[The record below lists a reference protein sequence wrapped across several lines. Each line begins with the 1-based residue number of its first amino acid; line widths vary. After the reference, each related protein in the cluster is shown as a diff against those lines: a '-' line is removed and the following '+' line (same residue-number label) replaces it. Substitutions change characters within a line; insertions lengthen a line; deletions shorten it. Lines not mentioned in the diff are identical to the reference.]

1 MFINIHPAVVH
12 IPVACLMLYA
22 LFELVRFRRLL
33 ERPYWFYVKGMLVL
47 VGAIGA
53 WIARQTGEVIE
64 DAFAVGSTARVV
76 EMHAQ
81 WATAT
86 AVLFSVI
93 ALAYG
98 VSWLQREFVV
108 RWIWPQKFS
117 RFLLRGY
124 VIVPLAA
131 LGLIAITVTGAL
143 GGSITRGA
151 EADPF
156 ISLVY
161 RLLF

>member
-1 MFINIHPAVVH
+1 MLLNIHPAVVH
-12 IPVACLMLYA
+12 IPVACLLLYS
-22 LFELVRFRRLL
+22 LFELLRFRRLL
-33 ERPYWFYVKGMLVL
+33 EKPYWFYVKATLVI
-47 VGAIGA
+47 VGAVGA
-53 WIARQTGEVIE
+53 WVARQTGEMIE
-64 DAFAVGSTARVV
+64 REFAVGSTQNIV
-76 EMHAQ
+76 EMHAT

-98 VSWLQREFVV
+98 YVWLQREFMLRS
-108 RWIWPQKFS
+108 RWLEGGS
-117 RFLLRGY
+117 RLLLTGY
-124 VIVPLAA
+124 VIVPLSL
-131 LGLIAITVTGAL
+131 LGFIAVMVTGAL

-156 ISLVY
+156 VAFIY